1 MLSQSGSGDEAS
13 DACVGDVQAGSAEQD
28 AQQQIGDVGS
38 CLSKVG
44 GSNAFNLA
52 TRLPRAEGLLSLVVV
67 YDRRL
72 EMPSSPLQVQGRSP
86 RVDADVCCVRFAPV
100 GRSVASTQCE
110 TRTHLTAA
118 HTCGHGEPIIRMSV
132 PAQLLLTCSDHFP
145 NITQLIS

>member
-52 TRLPRAEGLLSLVVV
+52 TRPPCAEGLLSPTVV
-67 YDRRL
+67 YDRLL
-72 EMPSSPLQVQGRSP
+72 EMRSSPLQVQGRTP
-86 RVDADVCCVRFAPV
+86 RVDVDVCCVPFAPV
-100 GRSVASTQCE
+100 GRSVASIQCE
-110 TRTHLTAA
+110 STHFTVA
-118 HTCGHGEPIIRMSV
+118 CGHCERDPAIRMLV
-132 PAQLLLTCSDHFP
+132 PAQLLLPSSDHFP
-145 NITQLIS
+145 P